1 MLRENVPAILQV
13 SFPTSLLRYLH
24 QAFEKDLVG
33 LQTSRYDP
41 ADQSVKMEV
50 NQPNSNPNTP
60 CSGQM
65 GQGGRLRRYGLWE
78 KLDNLGAQNSLFD
91 ITECR
96 LHELIFAR

>member
-1 MLRENVPAILQV
+1 MLRDNVPAILQV
-13 SFPTSLLRYLH
+13 SFPTSLLCYLY

-41 ADQSVKMEV
+41 SDQSETMEV
-50 NQPNSNPNTP
+50 NHPNSNPNTP
-60 CSGQM
+60 YYDQM
-65 GQGGRLRRYGLWE
+65 EQGCRLRRYGLWE

-96 LHELIFAR
+96 LHELIVAR